1 MGAASRLSQ
10 TLGEHMA
17 WAIRIGL
24 GVLFL
29 AIIGAGFLAWYA
41 GTLTPPQRAYHQVLT
56 HERTSY

>member
-1 MGAASRLSQ
+1 
-10 TLGEHMA
+10 MA

-56 HERTSY
+56 HERPSH